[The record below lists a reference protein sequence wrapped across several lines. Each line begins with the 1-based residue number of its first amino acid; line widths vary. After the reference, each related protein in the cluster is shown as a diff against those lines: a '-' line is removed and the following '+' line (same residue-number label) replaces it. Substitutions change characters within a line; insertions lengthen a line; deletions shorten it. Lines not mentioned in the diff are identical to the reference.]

1 MRRFIV
7 TLGGTFVVLGSALVA
22 AGQEPDKGQQ
32 APLQAPDKQAPLQ
45 APVQAQAPLQAPAKQ
60 APMQAPAAPMKQ
72 APMQAPSKQAPL
84 QAPAVKQAPLQAP
97 MQAPSKQAPLQAPQK
112 MAPLQ
117 APAQAPMKHVQGP
130 TQSPVQ
136 KGGYGGP
143 PMATTQTYETA
154 PMVATS
160 RPGLFRRR

>member
-1 MRRFIV
+1 MRRLIM
-7 TLGGTFVVLGSALVA
+7 TLGGTVVVLGSSLIAS
-22 AGQEPDKGQQ
+22 GQDKVGQ
-32 APLQAPDKQAPLQ
+32 APLQAPDKQAPMQ
-45 APVQAQAPLQAPAKQ
+45 APMQAPAKQ

-72 APMQAPSKQAPL
+72 APLQAPS
-84 QAPAVKQAPLQAP
+84 KQAPLQAP
-97 MQAPSKQAPLQAPQK
+97 MQAPSKQAPLQAPSK

-130 TQSPVQ
+130 QQSPVQ

-143 PMATTQTYETA
+143 PMATTQSYESA
-154 PMVATS
+154 PMVAMG